1 MRISDW
7 SSDVCS
13 SDLKPTIPMVPN
25 PVMIPITLG
34 SAMFSLTEPFPGKAL
49 EYNRSYERDHFFAN
63 GQQLPYLFTG
73 CRFVAT
79 RAIKVRR
86 RLAPDNP
93 VSSYA
98 SKGSFLDLYWVLSSD
113 SEVWFDIAD
122 PNFGDPYAFGT
133 RV

>member
-49 EYNRSYERDHFFAN
+49 EYNRWYERDHFFAN
-63 GQQLPYLFTG
+63 GQQLPYFFTG
-73 CRFVAT
+73 RRFVAT
-79 RAIKVRR
+79 RALKALRH
-86 RLAPDNP
+86 LDPDNP
-93 VSSYA
+93 VSSDA
-98 SKGSFLDLYWVLSSD
+98 SKGSFLHL
-113 SEVWFDIAD
+113 
-122 PNFGDPYAFGT
+122 
-133 RV
+133 